1 MSIQLILMSIIL
13 NLYNKINNRLY
24 SIIYFSFVFFIKSLY

>member
-1 MSIQLILMSIIL
+1 MSMQLILMSIIL

-24 SIIYFSFVFFIKSLY
+24 SIIYFSFIFSIKSLY